1 MIGIYKIINPNGKIY
16 IGQSIDID
24 NRKNHY
30 SRLDCK
36 GQPLLCRSI
45 QKYGWENHTHELI
58 EECSVEQLNEREIY
72 YTEYYDALS
81 PNGLVLRAGGRSGYW
96 SDEVKNR
103 IGEGNKGK
111 ILSEEAKYKIGQS
124 SKGNQNMTG
133 KKHTNETKQK
143 MSESHLGK
151 QDTEQTKN
159 KKSQSAKGKIK
170 NETHRTNLSKSCS
183 EAFGRPVIQKSING
197 EFIKEWNTGK
207 QAAVELNL
215 SYTSINN
222 CCRRK
227 EINPIKYTYSQ
238 GFIFEYKFPN

>member
-1 MIGIYKIINPNGKIY
+1 MIGVYKITSPSKRTY
-16 IGQSIDID
+16 IGQSIDIE
-24 NRKNHY
+24 NRWIKYKNINNSKVQQKLY
-30 SRLDCK
+30 
-36 GQPLLCRSI
+36 RSFI
-45 QKYGWENHTHELI
+45 KYGIDNHMFEIL
-58 EECSVEQLNEREIY
+58 EECSIDELDNTEIKWINHFKTNKTGLNILE
-72 YTEYYDALS
+72 
-81 PNGLVLRAGGRSGYW
+81 GG
-96 SDEVKNR
+96 
-103 IGEGNKGK
+103 GNSRKGV
-111 ILSEEAKYKIGQS
+111 
-124 SKGNQNMTG
+124 
-133 KKHTNETKQK
+133 KHTNETKQK

-183 EAFGRPVIQKSING
+183 EAFGRPVIQKSLNG
-197 EFIKEWNTGK
+197 EFIKEWDTGK

>member
-1 MIGIYKIINPNGKIY
+1 MIGIYKITSPSKRTY
-16 IGQSIDID
+16 IGQSIDIE
-24 NRKNHY
+24 NRWIKYKNINNSKVQQKLY
-30 SRLDCK
+30 
-36 GQPLLCRSI
+36 RSFI
-45 QKYGWENHTHELI
+45 KYGIDNHMFEIL
-58 EECSVEQLNEREIY
+58 EECSTDELDNTEIKWINHFKTNKTGLNI
-72 YTEYYDALS
+72 L
-81 PNGLVLRAGGRSGYW
+81 GGG
-96 SDEVKNR
+96 
-103 IGEGNKGK
+103 GNSRKGV
-111 ILSEEAKYKIGQS
+111 
-124 SKGNQNMTG
+124 
-133 KKHTNETKQK
+133 KHTNETKQK
-143 MSESHLGK
+143 MSDSHLGK

-183 EAFGRPVIQKSING
+183 EAFGRPVIQKSLNG

-207 QAAVELNL
+207 QASVELNL

>member
-1 MIGIYKIINPNGKIY
+1 MIGVYKITSPSKRTY
-16 IGQSIDID
+16 IGQSIDIE
-24 NRKNHY
+24 NRWIKYKNINNSKVQQKLY
-30 SRLDCK
+30 
-36 GQPLLCRSI
+36 RSFI
-45 QKYGWENHTHELI
+45 KYGIDNHTFEIL
-58 EECSVEQLNEREIY
+58 EECSIDELDNTEIKWINHFKTNKTGLNILE
-72 YTEYYDALS
+72 
-81 PNGLVLRAGGRSGYW
+81 GG
-96 SDEVKNR
+96 
-103 IGEGNKGK
+103 GNSRKGV
-111 ILSEEAKYKIGQS
+111 
-124 SKGNQNMTG
+124 
-133 KKHTNETKQK
+133 KHTNETKQK

-170 NETHRTNLSKSCS
+170 TNHHRNNLSKSCS
-183 EAFGRPVIQKSING
+183 EAFGRPVIQKSLNG
-197 EFIKEWNTGK
+197 EFIKEWDTGK